1 MDRFDPA
8 SLPSRGRWLVAAAE
22 ALGVPGAAEFS
33 GVDALAALVDELAR
47 TAPAQ
52 PDAVPRLVWLLRTGI
67 VGSLPDAAELL
78 ELETVLAVSGP
89 WEAVEAM
96 ADRALRRK
104 RAPDRSLEYVGG
116 VLVDVSVTARSDQRA
131 GVARV
136 VSNLAQR
143 WSSTRPVL
151 PVVWHAGAYR
161 RLSDE
166 ESDALGIPAAGAA
179 DPESRLIPW
188 QATVVVVEVLR
199 PEAHALTVGAAA
211 AVGAVELAA
220 VAYDLAA
227 LSVPTSTDDA
237 TNGVVLHYLDTL
249 ARARRLS
256 AISHAVAA
264 DLDDYYRIVS
274 RTGRFAPS
282 VRAQHLP
289 TEPLPPDP
297 SVTASTQ
304 AELQRGWGDL
314 PVVLFV
320 STVQPRKN
328 HLRVLMAAESLWR
341 DGVAFQLVC
350 IEGAHRTMP
359 AVERAFGQLQARGRP
374 VRLMSDVDE
383 SFLWAALRLARCTVF
398 ASLTE
403 GYGLPAAESLAAG
416 TPVVLTRHGAT
427 GEIGADGGALLVDP
441 LRVEEIA
448 AALRTLLLDDAVHSE
463 LAAQARARSWPT
475 WDQYADDVW
484 TWLVD
489 GVEPQSAGRD
499 R

>member
-1 MDRFDPA
+1 MDPFDPA

-33 GVDALAALVDELAR
+33 GVDALASLVDELTRA
-47 TAPAQ
+47 APRQ
-52 PDAVPRLVWLLRTGI
+52 LDEVPRLLWLLRTGI
-67 VGSLPDAAELL
+67 VGTLPGAAELL
-78 ELETVLAVSGP
+78 ELETVLVVSGP
-89 WEAVEAM
+89 WAAVELM
-96 ADRALRRK
+96 ADRAVKRK
-104 RAPDRSLEYVGG
+104 RASTHSLEYVGG
-116 VLVDVSVTARSDQRA
+116 TLVDVSVTARSDQRA

-136 VSNLAQR
+136 VSNLVQR
-143 WSSTRPVL
+143 WSSTHPML
-151 PVVWHAGAYR
+151 PVVWDGGAYR
-161 RLSDE
+161 RLSE
-166 ESDALGIPAAGAA
+166 AECDALGIPVAAVS
-179 DPESRLIPW
+179 DPKARLIPW

-227 LSVPTSTDDA
+227 LSVPSSTDDA

-264 DLDDYYRIVS
+264 DFDDYYRIMG
-274 RTGRFAPS
+274 RTGRAVPA

-297 SVTASTQ
+297 SATASAQ

-328 HLRVLMAAESLWR
+328 HLRVLMAAESLWA
-341 DGVAFQLVC
+341 DEVPFQLVC
-350 IEGAHRTMP
+350 IEGAHRTVP
-359 AVERAFGQLQARGRP
+359 AVERALNQLQARGRP
-374 VRLMSDVDE
+374 VRLLSDVDE
-383 SFLWAALRLARCTVF
+383 SFLWAAFRLARCTVF
-398 ASLTE
+398 PSLTE

-416 TPVVLTRHGAT
+416 TPVVLSRHGAT

-441 LRVEEIA
+441 LRVDEIA
-448 AALRTLLLDDAVHSE
+448 TALRTLLLDDDVHSE
-463 LAAQARARSWPT
+463 LAAQARSRGWPT
-475 WDQYADDVW
+475 WNRYAEDVW

-489 GVEPQSAGRD
+489 GVEPQSPGRE